1 MDWVAHIFLRN
12 VVATLVICGFWD
24 WFLYFSPLAAKLHKY
39 KINPVYPSMKQIK
52 HDAGVT
58 VSASC
63 FAATIE
69 VILCHCWATGR
80 LSLVSSLSEAP
91 VTNLVMALLLTHYR
105 SVITLMLSHTHCNPG
120 FRISISCTALCT
132 LGRHPVFLTSGSSS
146 TNRRELHEQSTESSC
161 RPFPGSQPPP
171 QVL

>member
-1 MDWVAHIFLRN
+1 MNKFARQEWQLDWVAHIFLRN
-12 VVATLVICGFWD
+12 VVATLAICGFWD

-39 KINPVYPSMKQIK
+39 KINPVYPSMRQIR

-63 FAATIE
+63 FAAMIE

-80 LSLVSSLSEAP
+80 LSLVTSLSEAP

-105 SVITLMLSHTHCNPG
+105 SGTHLRSPAHCSVLMQDSAFPSHAP
-120 FRISISCTALCT
+120 
-132 LGRHPVFLTSGSSS
+132 RHAPV
-146 TNRRELHEQSTESSC
+146 EDI
-161 RPFPGSQPPP
+161 
-171 QVL
+171 

>member
-1 MDWVAHIFLRN
+1 M
-12 VVATLVICGFWD
+12 ATLAICGFWD

-39 KINPVYPSMKQIK
+39 KINPVYPSMRQIK

-63 FAATIE
+63 FAAMIE

-80 LSLVSSLSEAP
+80 LSLVTSLSEAP

-105 SVITLMLSHTHCNPG
+105 SGTHLRSPAHCSVLMQDSAFPSHAP
-120 FRISISCTALCT
+120 
-132 LGRHPVFLTSGSSS
+132 RHAPVEDIQ
-146 TNRRELHEQSTESSC
+146 RA
-161 RPFPGSQPPP
+161 
-171 QVL
+171 

>member
-24 WFLYFSPLAAKLHKY
+24 WFLYFSPLASKLHKY
-39 KINPVYPSMKQIK
+39 KINPVYPSMRQIK

-63 FAATIE
+63 FAAIIE

-91 VTNLVMALLLTHYR
+91 ITNLVMALLLTHYR
-105 SVITLMLSHTHCNPG
+105 SVIPLISSHAHCKIQDSAFP
-120 FRISISCTALCT
+120 SYAP
-132 LGRHPVFLTSGSSS
+132 RHASVEDIQRS
-146 TNRRELHEQSTESSC
+146 
-161 RPFPGSQPPP
+161 
-171 QVL
+171 